1 MANTSCRWVTGASD
15 DGQHSVDSC
24 SAALSCSSSAAA
36 AVHSAPVMFEDAAYI
51 GRGRGG
57 GLVDADSSVTDQGLS
72 SWQEA
77 LSGNVYVG
85 DAEVES
91 SEHLLKG
98 VR

>member
-1 MANTSCRWVTGASD
+1 M
-15 DGQHSVDSC
+15 
-24 SAALSCSSSAAA
+24 
-36 AVHSAPVMFEDAAYI
+36 
-51 GRGRGG
+51 
-57 GLVDADSSVTDQGLS
+57 DQGLS

-77 LSGNVYVG
+77 LSGNVYVD